1 MEQAGYT
8 ATQAASGEMYIIAGL
23 GNFGKEY
30 ENTRHN
36 AGFIAAD
43 HFCKRHYLDAD
54 RQKFKA
60 MVCEATIKGK
70 KVLLM
75 KPLTYMN
82 DSGLAIREAMA
93 FYKVPPERLIVLVDD
108 INLEP
113 GKTRLRKKGSAGGQ
127 NGLKSIIS
135 CIGSEDFIRI
145 RIGIGQKPHPAYD
158 LAAWV
163 LSKFTKEDRAG
174 VDSTLDRVSDAIELI
189 LEGDIDTATRIC
201 NSGQK

>member
-1 MEQAGYT
+1 MEQNSTGVSPFAV
-8 ATQAASGEMYIIAGL
+8 SYIIAGL

-43 HFCKRHYLDAD
+43 HFCAKHYINPD

-60 MVCEATIKGK
+60 MVAEASVKGK
-70 KVLLM
+70 KVLVM

-82 DSGLAIREAMA
+82 ESGRAIKEAMA
-93 FYKVPPERLIVLVDD
+93 FYKIPPERLIVLVDD

-113 GKTRLRKKGSAGGQ
+113 GRTRLRKKGSAGGQ
-127 NGLKSIIS
+127 NGLKSIIEQ
-135 CIGSEDFIRI
+135 IGSENFVRI
-145 RIGIGQKPHPAYD
+145 KIGIGAKPHPAYD

-163 LSKFTKEDRAG
+163 LSRFTQADRKAL
-174 VDSTLDRVSDAIELI
+174 DSTLDRVSEAVELL
-189 LEGDIDTATRIC
+189 LEGDADTATRIC
-201 NSGQK
+201 NSNQQ